1 LGFNRRSIYCS
12 LILNT
17 HHQMKKPTLIK
28 STSLTA
34 VLICVAMLSS
44 LAAKAQTT
52 VALWDFE
59 NAAIT
64 NYDPNP
70 APTVDNSAG
79 AVTIGALGMGIYP
92 TPNDGTNDPDIL
104 LGASGDTGTDGITNY
119 TQVWR
124 IRAQGVTPANGW
136 SSQAPVGTQ
145 GIQVSVDTTG
155 FGNLSVAFDWYAT
168 TKGEANLQLQY
179 TTDGANWHNIAITI
193 PSAQAGTDCAFVD
206 NTSGSD
212 PNSVQGFY
220 VHLPANGQQWI
231 TNLTA
236 TITDPAAAN
245 NPNFGLRMVNA
256 STGVACVGANGTALN
271 NSSGNWRF
279 DNIALNGAAIS
290 PSTIVTWIFDNLP
303 QVVNTNPAPS
313 LDNASGT
320 VALNPVGMQLF
331 GGGTTNA
338 SDITQGVSGDTG
350 SNGIVD
356 TTLVF
361 RIRGKTGNGWTS
373 TAPIGTQ
380 GAQIDVDTTGY
391 SDIHVGFDW
400 YLTTQGEA
408 NLQLQYTKDGV
419 TWNNIAI
426 NIPAAEAGT
435 GSDGIAGATLV
446 QNTGSDAN
454 SVTGYYISSS
464 ISGQQ
469 WYTNLTAVISDPSAG
484 NNPKFAL
491 RLVNA
496 STGVDCVNS
505 TGSALNNSSGNWRFD
520 NIVIGG
526 IPASALLTPPTITAA
541 ANATVDAP
549 YTVTFTDSL
558 AWRGAI
564 TGIKAN
570 GTTLSPSAYSISA
583 GQIVF
588 TPSASALLQT
598 AGLVTFAIGATG
610 YNFDFV
616 DQQVAAGAPAKLL
629 VSSEPVAPTGNGGT
643 LVAQPKLVIVDQ
655 YNNITSS
662 GTAGVVASVTA
673 SPNGAWSFGA
683 GSGVTVALTNGIAAF
698 TNLSATSSAAVSV
711 ANITFAVTGLP
722 YSSLTSSNFNIPAP
736 VTAGFIPGDLAVEQ
750 QDLVTANSTFSM
762 LELSPTVSNSVPVN
776 VFPVPATGSNGLRQT
791 SSASAGRLTVSDDG
805 TLLCFSAALT
815 DDSTVSDVTTLNPRG
830 AGTFDSRGNYVLQTS
845 YLGDGQDS
853 DQARSAVTVDNTNF
867 YMGDKG
873 GVFMNDETT
882 NNAYIGYTAA
892 NGANVRSL
900 KSFGGTVFA
909 LQQEG
914 GTDPTAT
921 VIAIVPQPVGSA
933 PPIPGAPANGS
944 QSLFPL
950 EGFLPDGNVLDFYML
965 RSGNNGSLYDVVYYI
980 DGTNTTSGAIYK
992 YYYTGAIDGNTSEQ
1006 EWAPAG
1012 DAFNGSGQT
1021 PPTPVP
1027 WVTAN
1032 GGDGLCAVT
1041 NVHGGVDLYYTTG
1054 GGASPGNSVVM
1065 VHDSAAWN
1073 QPINLTA
1080 TNVLYTVSGQSSLR
1094 GIAFAPVSS
1103 NSIGFM
1109 PIKPIVITKNSP
1121 HIVGFGASAA
1131 FEFGFTNAPGGS
1143 GDFTVWGST
1152 NISAP
1157 FSSWVNLGH
1166 PAEGLPGVYQFSDSA
1181 VSGVPTK
1188 FYQITSP

>member
-1 LGFNRRSIYCS
+1 
-12 LILNT
+12 
-17 HHQMKKPTLIK
+17 M
-28 STSLTA
+28 A
-34 VLICVAMLSS
+34 VMFSVA
-44 LAAKAQTT
+44 AHAQTII
-52 VALWDFE
+52 AQWNFE
-59 NAAIT
+59 NSIIT

-70 APTVDNSAG
+70 TPSLDNSVG
-79 AVTIGALGMGIYP
+79 AVTIGAMGMDIYP
-92 TPNDGTNDPDIL
+92 TPSVGTNDPDIT
-104 LGASGDTGTDGITNY
+104 LGSSGDTGTDGITNY

-124 IRAQGVTPANGW
+124 VRAQLAGNGW

-145 GIQVSVDTTG
+145 GIQINVDTTG
-155 FGNLSVAFDWYAT
+155 YGTLSVSFDWYLT
-168 TKGEANLQLQY
+168 NQGEANQQLQY
-179 TTDGANWHNIAITI
+179 TTDGVNWHNIAITI
-193 PSAQAGTDCAFVD
+193 PSAQSTFLTFVD
-206 NTSGSD
+206 NTSGAD
-212 PNSVQGFY
+212 VNSVKGY
-220 VHLPANGQQWI
+220 YIHTSSAGQQWY

-236 TITDPAAAN
+236 SIVDPAAAN
-245 NPNFGLRMVNA
+245 NPNFGIRIVNA
-256 STGVACVGANGTALN
+256 STGVACVSAKGTALN
-271 NSSGNWRF
+271 NTSGNWRF
-279 DNIALNGAAIS
+279 DNISVSGGAIS
-290 PSTIVTWIFDNLP
+290 PSTIVSWAFDNLP
-303 QVVNTNPAPS
+303 AVVNTNPAPS
-313 LDNASGT
+313 VNNAAGV
-320 VALNPVGMQLF
+320 VALNPIGMQLF

-338 SDITQGVSGDTG
+338 SDITQGVAGDTG
-350 SNGIVD
+350 SNGIAD

-361 RIRGKTGNGWTS
+361 RVRGKSGNGWTS
-373 TAPIGTQ
+373 TAGIGTQ

-391 SDIHVGFDW
+391 SDLTVGFDW

-408 NLQLQYTKDGV
+408 NLQLQYTTDGV
-419 TWNNIAI
+419 TWKNIPIA
-426 NIPAAEAGT
+426 IPAAEAGT

-464 ISGQQ
+464 VSGQQ
-469 WYTNLTAVISDPSAG
+469 WYTNLTASITDPAAA

-491 RLVNA
+491 RIVNA
-496 STGVDCVNS
+496 STGISCVNS
-505 TGSALNNSSGNWRFD
+505 TGTALNNSSGNWRFD
-520 NIVIGG
+520 NISIGG
-526 IPASALLTPPTITAA
+526 IPASASLTPPPLTPA

-610 YNFDFV
+610 YSFDFV
-616 DQQVAAGAPAKLL
+616 NQNVAAGVPSKLILNTQPAAPA
-629 VSSEPVAPTGNGGT
+629 GNGGT
-643 LVAQPKLVIVDQ
+643 LVIQPKLVIVDQ

-673 SPNGAWSFGA
+673 SANGAWSFGA
-683 GSGVTVALTNGIAAF
+683 GSGLTVALTNGVSVF
-698 TNLSATSSAAVSV
+698 TNLSASSSAAVSG
-711 ANITFAVTGLP
+711 ATITFTVTGLP
-722 YSSLTSSNFNIPAP
+722 YSALTSSSFNIPAP
-736 VTAGFIPGDLAVEQ
+736 ATGGFVPGDLAVEQ

-762 LELSPTVSNSVPVN
+762 LDVSPTTPNQVSPVN
-776 VFPVPATGSNGLRQT
+776 LFPVPATPTNGLRQT
-791 SSASAGRLTVSDDG
+791 SSASAGRLADSDDG
-805 TLLCFSAALT
+805 TLVCFSAALCN
-815 DDSTVSDVTTLNPRG
+815 DSTVSDVTSLNPRG
-830 AGTFDSRGNYVLQTS
+830 AGTFNAQGNYVLQTS
-845 YLGDGQDS
+845 YLGDGQDT

-882 NNAYIGYTAA
+882 NNAYIGYTTA

-900 KSFGGTVFA
+900 KSFGGTVYA

-921 VIAIVPQPVGSA
+921 VLAIVPQPLGSPA
-933 PPIPGAPANGS
+933 PIPGAPANGS

-950 EGFLPDGNVLDFYML
+950 EGFLPDGNVLDFYLL
-965 RSGNNGSLYDVVYYI
+965 RSGNNGNIYDVAYYI

-992 YYYTGAIDGNTSEQ
+992 YYYTGNIDGTSGQQ

-1012 DAFNGSGQT
+1012 QVFNGPGQT
-1021 PPTPVP
+1021 PPTPIP

-1080 TNVLYTVSGQSSLR
+1080 TNVLYTVSSQSSLR
-1094 GIAFAPVSS
+1094 GITFAPVST
-1103 NSIGFM
+1103 NSIAPFM
-1109 PIKPIVITKNSP
+1109 PFKPILISKNSS
-1121 HIVGFGASAA
+1121 HLTGTGASAT
-1131 FEFGFTNAPGGS
+1131 FQFGFTNAPGGS
-1143 GDFTVWGST
+1143 AYFTVWGTT
-1152 NISAP
+1152 NVTLP
-1157 FSSWVNLGH
+1157 FSQWTNLGH
-1166 PAEGLPGVYQFSDSA
+1166 PIETSSGVYQVSDTS
-1181 VSGVPTK
+1181 VSTVPTR

>member
-1 LGFNRRSIYCS
+1 MLTNLLLGLAVMFSI
-12 LILNT
+12 
-17 HHQMKKPTLIK
+17 
-28 STSLTA
+28 
-34 VLICVAMLSS
+34 
-44 LAAKAQTT
+44 AAHAQTT
-52 VALWDFE
+52 IALWDFE
-59 NAAIT
+59 NTAIT

-70 APTVDNSAG
+70 TPTVDNSSG

-92 TPNDGTNDPDIL
+92 TPNDGTNDPDIVQ
-104 LGASGDTGTDGITNY
+104 GASGDTGTDGITNY

-124 IRAQGVTPANGW
+124 IRAQGVTAANGW

-145 GIQVSVDTTG
+145 GIQVNADTTG
-155 FGNLSVAFDWYAT
+155 YGNLLVTFDWYAT

-193 PSAQAGTDCAFVD
+193 PSAQAGTYCAFVD
-206 NTSGSD
+206 NTSGTD

-236 TITDPAAAN
+236 SITDPAAAN

-256 STGVACVGANGTALN
+256 STGIACVGANGAALN

-279 DNIALNGAAIS
+279 DNIALNGVAIS
-290 PSTIVTWIFDNLP
+290 PSTIVAWTFDNLP
-303 QVVNTNPAPS
+303 QAITTNPAPS
-313 LDNASGT
+313 LNNAAGV
-320 VALNPVGMQLF
+320 VALNPIGMQLF

-338 SDITQGVSGDTG
+338 SDVTQGVSGDTG
-350 SNGIVD
+350 SNGIAD

-361 RIRGKTGNGWTS
+361 RVRGKTGNGWTS
-373 TAPIGTQ
+373 TAPVGTQ
-380 GAQIDVDTTGY
+380 GAQIDLDTTGY

-408 NLQLQYTKDGV
+408 NLQLQYTTDGI
-419 TWNNIAI
+419 TWKNIPI
-426 NIPAAEAGT
+426 TIPAAEAGT
-435 GSDGIAGATLV
+435 GSDGIAGVTLV

-469 WYTNLTAVISDPSAG
+469 WYTNLTATISDPAAA
-484 NNPKFAL
+484 NNSKFAL
-491 RLVNA
+491 RFVNA
-496 STGVDCVNS
+496 STGVSCVNS

-520 NIVIGG
+520 NIIIGG
-526 IPASALLTPPTITAA
+526 IPASASLTPPTITAA

-588 TPSASALLQT
+588 TPSASTLLQT

-610 YNFDFV
+610 YSFDFV
-616 DQQVAAGAPAKLL
+616 NQPVAAGVPAKLL
-629 VSSEPVAPTGNGGT
+629 LSTQPAAPTGNGGT
-643 LVAQPKLVIVDQ
+643 LVTQPELVIVDQ

-673 SPNGAWSFGA
+673 TPNGAWSFGA
-683 GSGVTVALTNGIAAF
+683 GSGVTVVLTNGISVF
-698 TNLSATSSAAVSV
+698 TNLSATSSAAVSG
-711 ANITFAVTGLP
+711 ANITFSVTGLT
-722 YSSLTSSNFNIPAP
+722 YSPLTSSNFNIPAP
-736 VTAGFIPGDLAVEQ
+736 STSGFTPGDLAVEQ
-750 QDLVTANSTFSM
+750 EDLVTANSTFSM
-762 LELSPTVSNSVPVN
+762 LELSSKVSNSVPFN
-776 VFPVPATGSNGLRQT
+776 IFPVPATGSNALRQT
-791 SSASAGRLTVSDDG
+791 SSASAGRLADSDDG
-805 TLLCFSAALT
+805 TLVCFSAALT
-815 DDSTVSDVTTLNPRG
+815 GDSTVSDVTALNPRG
-830 AGTFDSRGNYVLQTS
+830 AGTFDYKGNYVLQTT
-845 YLGDGQDS
+845 YLGDGQDT
-853 DQARSAVTVDNTNF
+853 DQARSAVTIDDTNF

-900 KSFGGTVFA
+900 KSFGGTVYA

-914 GTDPTAT
+914 GSDPTAT
-921 VIAIVPQPVGSA
+921 VIAIVPQPLGSPA
-933 PPIPGAPANGS
+933 PIPGAPANGS

-965 RSGNNGSLYDVVYYI
+965 RSGNNGNIYDVVYYI

-992 YYYTGAIDGNTSEQ
+992 YYYTGNIDGTSLQQ

-1012 DAFNGSGQT
+1012 MTFSGPGEP
-1021 PPTPVP
+1021 PPTPIP
-1027 WVTAN
+1027 WGTAN

-1041 NVHGGVDLYYTTG
+1041 NVNGGVDLYYTTG
-1054 GGASPGNSVVM
+1054 GGAAPGNSVVM
-1065 VHDSAAWN
+1065 VHDSSAWN

-1080 TNVLYTVSGQSSLR
+1080 TNVLYTVSSQSSLR

-1103 NSIGFM
+1103 NSVTGFT
-1109 PIKPIVITKNSP
+1109 PIKPILITKNSG
-1121 HIVGFGASAA
+1121 HITGVGASAT
-1131 FEFGFTNAPGGS
+1131 FQFGFINAPGGS
-1143 GDFTVWGST
+1143 ADFTVWGTT
-1152 NISAP
+1152 NVTTP
-1157 FSSWVNLGH
+1157 FSHWVNLGH
-1166 PAEGLPGVYQFSDSA
+1166 PVEGLPGIYQFSDSS
-1181 VSGVPTK
+1181 VSTVPTR